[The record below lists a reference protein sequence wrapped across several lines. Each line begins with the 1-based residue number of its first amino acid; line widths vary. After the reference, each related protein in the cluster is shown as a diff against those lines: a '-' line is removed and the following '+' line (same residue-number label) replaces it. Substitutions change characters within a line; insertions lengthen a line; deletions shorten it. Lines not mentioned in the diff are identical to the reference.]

1 MADMDEKESRG
12 FTVIDRRGSNREER
26 EEAAQSPGAR
36 AAEPAPGAARAAGA
50 ALPGMDFS
58 TFIVS
63 LATSALCHMGLVDDP
78 ETGKPSAPNLD
89 LARQTI
95 DILAILEEKTRGN
108 LAGEEA
114 RLLETL
120 LYDLR
125 MNFVQVRR

>member
-1 MADMDEKESRG
+1 MADSDEKGSRG
-12 FTVIDRRGSNREER
+12 FTVIDRRAS
-26 EEAAQSPGAR
+26 QR
-36 AAEPAPGAARAAGA
+36 AESDEPAPAPGVAEAATGAARPAGA
-50 ALPGMDFS
+50 SLPGMDFS

-95 DILAILEEKTRGN
+95 DILAILEDKTRGN
-108 LAGEEA
+108 LAAEEA